1 MKTLLVFLFLAT
13 ALVGSKTAHAE
24 IMVTIT
30 SSFEDQRTLFG
41 KKLIKGSGFL
51 VSAYNKQ
58 FVITASHVGSGSNP
72 VISLNGVEL
81 QIIGQLYE
89 GKRDVMIFEV
99 QCQISSSMT
108 LKDGVIFWEPER
120 NHRLK
125 YVDQSNFVLLNSWVE
140 DPNLNID
147 NKYALKRKDALNCDF
162 FCVLLQSSAILQPGS
177 SGSPLLSRIEEKDWA
192 DKEADFP
199 YDARERLPQN
209 LWGKTILRGISIKRD
224 RFFSRSFFIPS
235 LEVVKVINKYVK
247 NNLRSSAEP
256 AFVWQ
261 ISGSLMYRYKYFD
274 FYESSLAA
282 HHSGN
287 GVSMDGGELSLYNE
301 ETPLKTL
308 NVASSFPWYSG
319 IKVFSWYFYFY
330 KGEGVYQLGP
340 MWFSMEH
347 YAAFHEDDGM
357 LEMMADMGF
366 TFELGKNNLFDIFK
380 RSMSAVGKKLADGS
394 VEYQGL
400 RTTAKGL
407 EVTFETNEKKTI
419 HFLVSNELACGVE
432 TEEKFCHYTF
442 PSITEVKDSAGQ
454 DYILDL
460 RELMFMNPEAMTTN
474 YAKKR
479 RKYDLSAKGLK
490 QLNLS
495 AVQEVM
501 KIKKIRYRKKRPV
514 VTPMSVE
521 EGMGNTIEWKF

>member
-1 MKTLLVFLFLAT
+1 MATSLVSLKA
-13 ALVGSKTAHAE
+13 AHAE
-24 IMVTIT
+24 VMVTIT

-58 FVITASHVGSGSNP
+58 FVVTASHVGSGSNP
-72 VISLNGVEL
+72 VININGVDL
-81 QIIGQLYE
+81 PIIGQLYE

-99 QCQISSSMT
+99 QGQMSSSMT
-108 LKDGVIFWEPER
+108 LKDGVILWEPEK
-120 NHRLK
+120 NHRAK
-125 YVDQSNFVLLNSWVE
+125 SIDQSNFVLLNSWVE
-140 DPNLNID
+140 DLNLHID

-162 FCVLLQSSAILQPGS
+162 FCVLLQSSTILQPGS
-177 SGSPLLSRIEEKDWA
+177 SGSPLMSRIEEKDWA
-192 DKEADFP
+192 DKEVDFP
-199 YDARERLPQN
+199 YDVREGLPQN

-224 RFFSRSFFIPS
+224 RFFSRSFFVPS
-235 LEVVKVINKYVK
+235 KEVIKVINNYVK

-256 AFVWQ
+256 AFDWQ
-261 ISGSLMYRYKYFD
+261 ISGSLMYRYKHFD

-301 ETPLKTL
+301 ETPIKTL
-308 NVASSFPWYSG
+308 NIASSFPWYNG

-330 KGEGVYQLGP
+330 KGEGVYQIGP

-347 YAAFHEDDGM
+347 YAAFFEDDGM
-357 LEMMADMGF
+357 LEMFSDMGF
-366 TFELGKNNLFDIFK
+366 TFELGKNNLFDIFE
-380 RSMSAVGKKLADGS
+380 RSMSAVGKRLADGF
-394 VEYQGL
+394 VEFQGL
-400 RTTAKGL
+400 RTTDKGL
-407 EVTFETNEKKTI
+407 EVTFETYEKTMI
-419 HFLVSNELACGVE
+419 HFLVSNELYCGVE

-460 RELMFMNPEAMTTN
+460 RELMFLNPEGMTTN

-490 QLNLS
+490 QLNLL
-495 AVQEVM
+495 AVQDGM
-501 KIKKIRYRKKRPV
+501 KSKKIRYRKKRPI
-514 VTPMSVE
+514 VTPMTVE
-521 EGMGNTIEWKF
+521 EGMGNIVEWKF